1 MSFDSTAARDPLI
14 TEEEAAKLLSLS
26 PATLR
31 LLRYRN
37 QINHYKFE
45 RRVAYAM
52 SHIEAF
58 KQQHL
63 RPMKE
68 AA

>member
-1 MSFDSTAARDPLI
+1 MSFDSTAARDPLL
-14 TEEEAAKLLSLS
+14 TEEEAANLLSLS
-26 PATLR
+26 PSTLR
-31 LLRYRN
+31 LLRSRE
-37 QINHYKFE
+37 QINYYKLG

-58 KQQHL
+58 KQQHF

>member
-1 MSFDSTAARDPLI
+1 MSFDSTAARDPLL
-14 TEEEAAKLLSLS
+14 TEEEAAKILSLS
-26 PATLR
+26 PSTLR
-31 LLRYRN
+31 LLRSRE
-37 QINHYKFE
+37 QIDHYKLG